1 MVGIDVV
8 MPPSPAIPVTL
19 FDGRHIPFGDREF
32 DTVLCC
38 FVLHHAEDQEA
49 LVADM
54 KRVGRRIVV
63 VEDDCDGA
71 LHRSSVVLLH
81 QITSP
86 MIGMPY
92 HRGGFRTSEGWRDL
106 FDKHG
111 LKCVACQRH
120 PGVIP
125 AWPLLRHHLFVL
137 EPK

>member
-1 MVGIDVV
+1 
-8 MPPSPAIPVTL
+8 
-19 FDGRHIPFGDREF
+19 
-32 DTVLCC
+32 
-38 FVLHHAEDQEA
+38 
-49 LVADM
+49 
-54 KRVGRRIVV
+54 VV